1 MWPFKRRK
9 SEEARFREAFS
20 QYLSEDV
27 IDTVL
32 ARGPKDGAPPRPWT
46 CAYALLQVRDEDLNA
61 VSEHL
66 SRATEILLRRD
77 GVVSDFL
84 SSLVLATFGLP
95 LIDDDLDKA
104 RSQQAKAVARLLSE
118 LGSNVRLIHGVATG
132 LAGNIGAQQRFHF
145 GVLLPDLDSKLA
157 TLLAL
162 DFGRAAEVE
171 DG

>member
-9 SEEARFREAFS
+9 SEKARFREAFS

-27 IDTVL
+27 MDAIL
-32 ARGPKDGAPPRPWT
+32 ARGAQDIAPPKPWT
-46 CAYALLQVRDEDLNA
+46 CAYVLLQVRDEDLNA
-61 VSEHL
+61 ASEHL
-66 SRATEILLRRD
+66 TRATDILLHRD

-84 SSLVLATFGLP
+84 SSLILAQFGLP

-118 LGSNVRLIHGVATG
+118 LGSNVRLVHGVATG
-132 LAGNIGAQQRFHF
+132 LAGNIGAQQRLHF
-145 GVLLPDLDSKLA
+145 GVLLPDLNSKLA

-162 DFGRAAEVE
+162 DFGKAAEVK